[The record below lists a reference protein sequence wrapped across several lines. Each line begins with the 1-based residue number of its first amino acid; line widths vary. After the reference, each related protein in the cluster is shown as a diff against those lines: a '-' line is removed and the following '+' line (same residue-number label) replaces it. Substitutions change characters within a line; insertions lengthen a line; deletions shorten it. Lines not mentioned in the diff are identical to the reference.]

1 MVPKFLF
8 LIFPLLAVLGGVPA
22 VGLEMEVLSPTM
34 TRQEAD
40 DYLTKDYVYR
50 VLEDGSVRRTWSPD
64 ANSRLM
70 LDFDP
75 KKGNLLSMFMEYRKP
90 IAEEDA
96 MKTLQVMT
104 GKDKIS
110 WAKMPEEKMAKIGVT
125 GARAVKIGKGVAFF
139 ETTASG
145 KCRKITV
152 YPQMPKESR
161 LLLREI
167 GVSDAG
173 QSGFDNSKAVA
184 DCRTLMEEEEKI
196 FFTPNKAEL
205 AKAAAAARKRQ
216 ADAGEE
222 STSIAVNTVQA
233 EEPDPEVT
241 EEPIAQEQETAP
253 EEKPV
258 ATTKKKKKKV
268 REKSFLEKLGL
279 GDMTESQLMTYGV
292 VVLVLLIIIVV
303 VVRSKMNSDIQKNR
317 EKSIRQGTAT
327 SIDQLGAPRRK
338 PQARHRK

>member
-1 MVPKFLF
+1 MIPKFLF
-8 LIFPLLAVLGGVPA
+8 FIFPLLVVLAGIPA
-22 VGLEMEVLSPTM
+22 GGLELEVLSPTM
-34 TRQEAD
+34 TRQDAD

-64 ANSRLM
+64 ENSRLM

-75 KKGNLLSMFMEYRKP
+75 KKGSLLSMFMEYRKP
-90 IAEEDA
+90 IAEEEA
-96 MKTLQVMT
+96 MKTLQVMI

-110 WAKMPEEKMAKIGVT
+110 WAKMPEDKMGKIGVV
-125 GARAVKIGKGVAFF
+125 GARAVKIGKGFAFF

-145 KCRKITV
+145 KCRRITV
-152 YPQMPKESR
+152 YPHAPKESR

-184 DCRTLMEEEEKI
+184 DCRKLMEEEEKI

-222 STSIAVNTVQA
+222 STSIAVNTVQ
-233 EEPDPEVT
+233 EDEPEPEVT
-241 EEPIAQEQETAP
+241 EESVAQEQEAAT

-258 ATTKKKKKKV
+258 AKSKKKKKA
-268 REKSFLEKLGL
+268 REKSFLEKMGL
-279 GDMTESQLMTYGV
+279 GDMTESQLMTCGAV
-292 VVLVLLIIIVV
+292 ALVLLIIIVLA
-303 VVRSKMNSDIQKNR
+303 VRSKMNSDIQKNR
-317 EKSIRQGTAT
+317 AKSLRQGTAT
-327 SIDQLGAPRRK
+327 SADQLGAPRRK
-338 PQARHRK
+338 PQARRKK

>member
-8 LIFPLLAVLGGVPA
+8 LIFPLLAVMAGIPA
-22 VGLEMEVLSPTM
+22 GGLELEVLSPTM

-40 DYLTKDYVYR
+40 DYLTKDYTYR

-64 ANSRLM
+64 ENSRLM

-75 KKGNLLSMFMEYRKP
+75 KKGSLLSMFMEYRKP
-90 IAEEDA
+90 IAEEEA
-96 MKTLQVMT
+96 MKTLQMMA
-104 GKDKIS
+104 GKPKIS
-110 WAKMPEEKMAKIGVT
+110 WAKMPEDKMGKIGVV
-125 GARAVKIGKGVAFF
+125 GARAVKIGKGFAFF

-145 KCRKITV
+145 KCRRITV
-152 YPQMPKESR
+152 YPQAPKESR

-184 DCRTLMEEEEKI
+184 DCRKLMEEEEKI

-216 ADAGEE
+216 AEAGEE
-222 STSIAVNTVQA
+222 STSIAVNTVQE
-233 EEPDPEVT
+233 EEPEPEVT
-241 EEPIAQEQETAP
+241 EEPVAQEQDVAT

-258 ATTKKKKKKV
+258 AKTKKKKKV
-268 REKSFLEKLGL
+268 REKSFLEKMGL
-279 GDMTESQLMTYGV
+279 GDMTESQLMTYGA

-303 VVRSKMNSDIQKNR
+303 AVRSKMNNDIKKNR
-317 EKSIRQGTAT
+317 EKNIRLGTAT
-327 SIDQLGAPRRK
+327 SADQLGTPRRK
-338 PQARHRK
+338 SQAYRKK

>member
-8 LIFPLLAVLGGVPA
+8 LIFPLLAVLGGGPA

-40 DYLTKDYVYR
+40 DYLTKDYTYR

-64 ANSRLM
+64 ENSRLM

-75 KKGNLLSMFMEYRKP
+75 KKGTLLSMFMEYRKP
-90 IAEEDA
+90 IAEEEA

-110 WAKMPEEKMAKIGVT
+110 WAKMPEDKMGKIGVV
-125 GARAVKIGKGVAFF
+125 GARAVKIGKGFAFF

-145 KCRKITV
+145 KCRRITV
-152 YPQMPKESR
+152 YPHAPKESR

-184 DCRTLMEEEEKI
+184 DCRKLMEEEEKI

-222 STSIAVNTVQA
+222 STSIAVNTVQE
-233 EEPDPEVT
+233 EEPEPEVT
-241 EEPIAQEQETAP
+241 EEPVAQEQDVAT

-258 ATTKKKKKKV
+258 AKTKKKKKA
-268 REKSFLEKLGL
+268 REKSFLEKMGL
-279 GDMTESQLMTYGV
+279 GDMTESQLMTYGAV
-292 VVLVLLIIIVV
+292 ALVLLIIIVV
-303 VVRSKMNSDIQKNR
+303 AVRSKMNSDIQKNR
-317 EKSIRQGTAT
+317 AKSLRQGTAT
-327 SIDQLGAPRRK
+327 SADQLGAPRRK
-338 PQARHRK
+338 SQTRRKK

>member
-1 MVPKFLF
+1 MIPKFLF
-8 LIFPLLAVLGGVPA
+8 FIFPLLAVLVGIPA
-22 VGLEMEVLSPTM
+22 GGLELEVLSPTM
-34 TRQEAD
+34 TRQDAD

-75 KKGNLLSMFMEYRKP
+75 KKGALLSMFMEYRKP
-90 IAEEDA
+90 IAEEEA
-96 MKTLQVMT
+96 MKTLQVMI

-110 WAKMPEEKMAKIGVT
+110 WSRMPEDKMGKIGVV
-125 GARAVKIGKGVAFF
+125 GARAVKIGKGFAFF

-145 KCRKITV
+145 KCRRITV
-152 YPQMPKESR
+152 YPHAPKESR

-184 DCRTLMEEEEKI
+184 DCRKLMEEEEKI

-205 AKAAAAARKRQ
+205 AKAAAAARKHQ
-216 ADAGEE
+216 AESGEE
-222 STSIAVNTVQA
+222 STSIAVNTVQE
-233 EEPDPEVT
+233 EEPEVK
-241 EEPIAQEQETAP
+241 EEPVAQEQETAT

-258 ATTKKKKKKV
+258 ATTKKKKKKA

-279 GDMTESQLMTYGV
+279 GDMTEGEMMTYGAG
-292 VVLVLLIIIVV
+292 VLVLLIIIVV
-303 VVRSKMNSDIQKNR
+303 AVRSKMNSDIRKNR
-317 EKSIRQGTAT
+317 EKNIRLGTAT
-327 SIDQLGAPRRK
+327 SADQLGAPRRR
-338 PQARHRK
+338 PQTHRRK

>member
-8 LIFPLLAVLGGVPA
+8 LIFPLLAVLGGAPA

-40 DYLTKDYVYR
+40 DYLTKDYTYR
-50 VLEDGSVRRTWSPD
+50 VLEDGSVRRAWSPD
-64 ANSRLM
+64 ANSRLL

-75 KKGNLLSMFMEYRKP
+75 KKGTLLSMFMEYRKP
-90 IAEEDA
+90 IAEEEA
-96 MKTLQVMT
+96 MKTLQMMT

-110 WAKMPEEKMAKIGVT
+110 WAKMPEDKMEKIGVT
-125 GARAVKIGKGVAFF
+125 GARAVKIGKGFAFF
-139 ETTASG
+139 ETTAVG
-145 KCRKITV
+145 KCRRITV
-152 YPQMPKESR
+152 YPQAPKESR

-173 QSGFDNSKAVA
+173 QSGFDNSKAVV
-184 DCRTLMEEEEKI
+184 DSRKLMEEEEKI

-233 EEPDPEVT
+233 EEPEPEVT
-241 EEPIAQEQETAP
+241 EEPIAQEQETT

-258 ATTKKKKKKV
+258 ATTKKKKKKA
-268 REKSFLEKLGL
+268 REKSFLEKIGL
-279 GDMTESQLMTYGV
+279 GDMTESQLMTYGAV
-292 VVLVLLIIIVV
+292 ALVLLIIIVV

-338 PQARHRK
+338 PQTRHRK

>member
-1 MVPKFLF
+1 MIPKFLF
-8 LIFPLLAVLGGVPA
+8 LIFPVLAVLVGIPA
-22 VGLEMEVLSPTM
+22 GGLELEVLSPTM

-40 DYLTKDYVYR
+40 DYLTKDYIYR

-75 KKGNLLSMFMEYRKP
+75 TKGSLLSMFMEYRKP
-90 IAEEDA
+90 IAEEEA

-110 WAKMPEEKMAKIGVT
+110 WARMPEEKMEKIGVP
-125 GARAVKIGKGVAFF
+125 GARAVKIGKGFAFF

-145 KCRKITV
+145 KCRRITV
-152 YPQMPKESR
+152 YPHAPKESR

-167 GVSDAG
+167 AVSDAG
-173 QSGFDNSKAVA
+173 QSGFDSSKSVA
-184 DCRTLMEEEEKI
+184 DCRKLMAEEEKI

-216 ADAGEE
+216 AESGEE
-222 STSIAVNTVQA
+222 STSIAVNTVQE
-233 EEPDPEVT
+233 EEPEVK
-241 EEPIAQEQETAP
+241 EEPVAQEQETVT

-268 REKSFLEKLGL
+268 REKSFMEKLGL
-279 GDMTESQLMTYGV
+279 GDMTEGEMMTYGAG
-292 VVLVLLIIIVV
+292 VLVLLIIIVV
-303 VVRSKMNSDIQKNR
+303 AVRSKMNSDIRKNR
-317 EKSIRQGTAT
+317 EKNIRLGTAT
-327 SIDQLGAPRRK
+327 SADQLGAPRRR
-338 PQARHRK
+338 PQTHRRK

>member
-1 MVPKFLF
+1 
-8 LIFPLLAVLGGVPA
+8 
-22 VGLEMEVLSPTM
+22 
-34 TRQEAD
+34 
-40 DYLTKDYVYR
+40 
-50 VLEDGSVRRTWSPD
+50 
-64 ANSRLM
+64 
-70 LDFDP
+70 
-75 KKGNLLSMFMEYRKP
+75 
-90 IAEEDA
+90 
-96 MKTLQVMT
+96 
-104 GKDKIS
+104 
-110 WAKMPEEKMAKIGVT
+110 MAKIGVT
-125 GARAVKIGKGVAFF
+125 GARAVKIGKGLAFF

-145 KCRKITV
+145 KCRRITV
-152 YPQMPKESR
+152 YPQAQKESR

-233 EEPDPEVT
+233 EEPEPEVT
-241 EEPIAQEQETAP
+241 EEPIAQEQETT

-279 GDMTESQLMTYGV
+279 GDMTESQLMTYGA